1 MSKIGRKLNRNTKSN
16 TMKKHE
22 VFHLLDEA
30 EKLQFSHQYDS
41 AQQIYKK
48 ALKLDPKNHNVLNRY
63 GYFLA
68 RYRNNY
74 HQAQSYLEQ
83 AFHLKP
89 DELKYIIDLAWFYNE
104 LNLWDQLEEVS
115 EICMEKMPEN
125 HIPYYYK
132 GCALRAQKQ
141 YPGSIENLAKA
152 IRILPTF
159 DAAHVEL
166 CAVYEELGDRDN
178 LRHQLDQLRNL
189 LKNVKEGQK
198 IIDIS
203 YVLGKYYDI
212 FEEYD
217 TAFQYFKIA
226 NDLRWSQKP
235 YDLTKDIEYVRKIKS
250 VCEKQYLKRH
260 SGNGYS
266 NPHLTPIFIIGMP
279 RSGTSLVE
287 QIFSTHPEVSPAG
300 ELTDFYD
307 ISVKYD
313 FSQPNH
319 YYLHGNEYIHH
330 LMKFKAAEATHV
342 TDKMPTNFWYVGLI
356 KLALPN
362 AKILHCVRDPMD
374 TCFSCYKQGF
384 AVEQFHTCD
393 LETLGRYFLL
403 YQELMD
409 HWHKI
414 MPGFIHDI
422 SYEKLVN
429 DFEAEMRTA
438 FSFCDLS
445 WHNSCR
451 DYFKTSRRIKTAS
464 RDQITKPIYTSSV
477 ERWKK
482 YEKYLQPLYNVLHPN
497 ESMNE

>member
-74 HQAQSYLEQ
+74 HQAQSCLEQ

-226 NDLRWSQKP
+226 NAQNGS
-235 YDLTKDIEYVRKIKS
+235 KS
-250 VCEKQYLKRH
+250 FDFTFKLLQIRYKF
-260 SGNGYS
+260 
-266 NPHLTPIFIIGMP
+266 FI
-279 RSGTSLVE
+279 
-287 QIFSTHPEVSPAG
+287 
-300 ELTDFYD
+300 
-307 ISVKYD
+307 
-313 FSQPNH
+313 
-319 YYLHGNEYIHH
+319 
-330 LMKFKAAEATHV
+330 
-342 TDKMPTNFWYVGLI
+342 
-356 KLALPN
+356 
-362 AKILHCVRDPMD
+362 D
-374 TCFSCYKQGF
+374 TCCLPFSIF
-384 AVEQFHTCD
+384 TT
-393 LETLGRYFLL
+393 ETLVNPILFANSSCVKCRRYFRRP
-403 YQELMD
+403 Y
-409 HWHKI
+409 
-414 MPGFIHDI
+414 
-422 SYEKLVN
+422 
-429 DFEAEMRTA
+429 R
-438 FSFCDLS
+438 LS
-445 WHNSCR
+445 PQTQ
-451 DYFKTSRRIKTAS
+451 Y
-464 RDQITKPIYTSSV
+464 
-477 ERWKK
+477 
-482 YEKYLQPLYNVLHPN
+482 
-497 ESMNE
+497 